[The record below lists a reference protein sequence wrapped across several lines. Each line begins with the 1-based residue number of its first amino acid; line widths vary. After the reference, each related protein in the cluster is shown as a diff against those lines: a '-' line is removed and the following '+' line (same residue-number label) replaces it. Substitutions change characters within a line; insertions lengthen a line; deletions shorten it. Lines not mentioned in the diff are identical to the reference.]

1 MKTFHKEFKNF
12 KMEEDEAQV
21 VGVQDA
27 ELLCGICLE
36 IFHRPHSLSPCL
48 HLFCDP
54 CLRRLARAKIQ
65 TCPICRAVIT
75 DCHLDEGNTNISL
88 KVLKK
93 NKNGMYLF

>member
-36 IFHRPHSLSPCL
+36 IYHRPHSLSPCL
-48 HLFCDP
+48 KMQWRNCVAYALKFF
-54 CLRRLARAKIQ
+54 
-65 TCPICRAVIT
+65 T
-75 DCHLDEGNTNISL
+75 DLTA
-88 KVLKK
+88 
-93 NKNGMYLF
+93 